1 MESFSKVNIE
11 KYGNLVAYV
20 SKLSALFSESPNA
33 AIDSRFVEKLFC
45 RLTQAKDISRQ
56 DVSFD
61 AVFGLAGGV
70 GIKTFVAGI
79 NTQTKTEKIAEFA
92 KDATEGIF
100 QGLSNEERAYKVTQ
114 LRNKRVLS
122 DVAEMGLSINESF
135 YHCLVRRP
143 STAFVHEE
151 NYSLISADS
160 IVPTDKLGKPV
171 KSFTSTGIG
180 HVYFTDG
187 QNQYTFN
194 VSKNVLLK
202 KFDLTSGYNSGVIP
216 TPIDFDIWSTLL
228 GPGISNEAFIDEDLT
243 PVSENFV
250 VLPLFSTRS
259 LKHKKVASKS
269 GINQWNA
276 AGRERKFG
284 EAYIPVPSK
293 IHKLLPTFFPG
304 RDVSFTI
311 LLPNGQQ
318 VAAKLCQDGSKALMS
333 SPNDVL
339 CKWLFASIDGSLEV
353 AERRLKNHKP
363 YTYEDLRIIGK
374 DSAKVT
380 QTPNGPTDYKLELV
394 PSGSY
399 DVFIESSLQD

>member
-1 MESFSKVNIE
+1 MESFSQVDIE
-11 KYGNLVAYV
+11 KYGDLVSYI
-20 SKLSALFSESPNA
+20 SKLSALFSDSTNA

-61 AVFGLAGGV
+61 AVFGAAGGV
-70 GIKTFVAGI
+70 GIKTFVAGL
-79 NTQTKTEKIAEFA
+79 NAKTKTEKVAEFA
-92 KDATEGIF
+92 KDATDGIF
-100 QGLSNEERAYKVTQ
+100 QGLSNEDRAYKVTQ

-122 DVAEMGLSINESF
+122 DAAEMGLTLDDSF

-143 STAFVHEE
+143 ESAFVHEE
-151 NYSLISADS
+151 HYPLISAEA

-171 KSFTSTGIG
+171 KSFNASGVG

-194 VSKNVLLK
+194 VSKNVLMK
-202 KFDLTSGYNSGVIP
+202 KFDLTIGYNSEAIP

-228 GPGISNEAFIDEDLT
+228 GPKIGKEAFEDEVKT
-243 PVSENFV
+243 SETEDYV

-259 LKHKKVASKS
+259 FKLKKVAVKS

-276 AGRERKFG
+276 AGRPRKFG
-284 EAYIPVPSK
+284 ESYIPVPAQ
-293 IHKLLPTFFPG
+293 IHKLFPTFFPG
-304 RDVSFTI
+304 RDVTFTL

-339 CKWLFASIDGSLEV
+339 CKWLFATLDGSFEV
-353 AERRLKNHKP
+353 AERRLKAKNP

-374 DSAKVT
+374 DSARVT
-380 QTPNGPTDYKLELV
+380 RTPNGPTDYRLELV
-394 PSGSY
+394 PIGSY
-399 DVFIESSLQD
+399 DSFLETSLEQ